1 MNEIKAIIV
10 DDEDLARMVI
20 REHLGAYPG
29 IRVAAEC
36 SNGFDAV
43 KQIAQHE
50 PQLLFLDIQM
60 PRLNGFEVLELL
72 AHRCEVIFVTA
83 YDQFALKAFD
93 VHAVDYLLKPF
104 SRARF
109 DEAIS
114 HALQRIAGGQ
124 PEPAETLKESI
135 KKTGPLSRILIRDGE
150 KVHVIPVETVSY
162 IEAQDDYVEIHA
174 GGKKYLKQQPLAEL
188 EALLDPQRFVRI
200 HRSTIVNVERIARI
214 ELYSKDSRV
223 AILQDGKKL
232 PISRAR
238 YDALQSRL

>member
-1 MNEIKAIIV
+1 MSGIKAIIV

-50 PQLLFLDIQM
+50 PQVLFLDIQM
-60 PRLNGFEVLELL
+60 PKLNGFEVLELL
-72 AHRCEVIFVTA
+72 TQPCEVIFITA
-83 YDQFALKAFD
+83 YDQFAFKAFE

-109 DEAIS
+109 DEAMS
-114 HALQRIAGGQ
+114 HALQRIAGGH
-124 PEPAETLKESI
+124 PEPAEALKESI

-150 KVHVIPVETVSY
+150 TVHVIPVETVSH
-162 IEAQDDYVEIHA
+162 IESQDDYVEIHA
-174 GGKKYLKQQPLAEL
+174 SGKKYLKQQPLAEL
-188 EALLDPQRFVRI
+188 ETLLDPHRFVRI

-214 ELYSKDSRV
+214 ELYAKDSRV

-238 YDALQSRL
+238 YDALRKRL

>member
-20 REHLGAYPG
+20 REHLGAYANVR
-29 IRVAAEC
+29 ITAEC

-43 KQIAQHE
+43 KQITHHE

-60 PRLNGFEVLELL
+60 PKLNGFEVLELL
-72 AHRCEVIFVTA
+72 THRCEVIFVTA

-104 SRARF
+104 SRTRF
-109 DEAIS
+109 DEAMA
-114 HALQRIAGGQ
+114 HALRRIAGGR
-124 PEPAETLKESI
+124 PEPAEALKESM
-135 KKTGPLSRILIRDGE
+135 KKEGPLSRILIRDGE
-150 KVHVIPVETVSY
+150 TVHVVPVETVSH

-174 GGKKYLKQQPLAEL
+174 GGKKYLKQQRLAEL
-188 EALLDPQRFVRI
+188 ETLLDPHRFVRI

-214 ELYSKDSRV
+214 ELYAKDSHV

-232 PISRAR
+232 PISRTR
-238 YDALQSRL
+238 YDALRDLL

>member
-1 MNEIKAIIV
+1 MSGIKAIIV

-20 REHLGAYPG
+20 REHLGSYPG

-60 PRLNGFEVLELL
+60 PKLNGFEVLELL
-72 AHRCEVIFVTA
+72 TNRCEVIFVTA

-109 DEAIS
+109 DEAMS

-124 PEPAETLKESI
+124 PEPAEALKESI
-135 KKTGPLSRILIRDGE
+135 RKTAPLSRILIRDGE
-150 KVHVIPVETVSY
+150 KVHVIPVETVSH

-188 EALLDPQRFVRI
+188 ETLLDPHRFVRI

-214 ELYSKDSRV
+214 ELYAKDSRV

-238 YDALQSRL
+238 YDALRKRL

>member
-20 REHLGAYPG
+20 REHLAAYANVR
-29 IRVAAEC
+29 IAAEC

-43 KQIAQHE
+43 KQIARHD

-60 PRLNGFEVLELL
+60 PKLNGFEVLELL
-72 AHRCEVIFVTA
+72 THRCEVIFVTA
-83 YDQFALKAFD
+83 HDQFALKAFD
-93 VHAVDYLLKPF
+93 VHAMDYLLKPF

-109 DEAIS
+109 DKAMA
-114 HALQRIAGGQ
+114 HALRRIAGGQ
-124 PEPAETLKESI
+124 PEPAEALKESM

-150 KVHVIPVETVSY
+150 KVHVIPVESVSH
-162 IEAQDDYVEIHA
+162 IEAQDDYVEVHA

-188 EALLDPQRFVRI
+188 EALLDPHSFVRI
-200 HRSTIVNVERIARI
+200 HRSTIVNVEHIARI
-214 ELYSKDSRV
+214 ELYAKDSRV

-238 YDALQSRL
+238 YDELQSRL